1 MTSHAT
7 HTAWQDLRS
16 AAGWLAAGVWA
27 GLISGALIGGI
38 GGRLAMLVL
47 RITSDPSVVGRESD
61 DGFIIGRVSGET
73 LFLVLFSTAAGVLG
87 GLLYLVVRG
96 WLPQRARAIAYGTFG
111 AAVGGALVV
120 HPDGIDFSLLEPR
133 WLAIAMFVALP
144 GAFGVATA
152 SLTERFLGRRRAPGA
167 AGWIAALLPLIGLAA
182 LGPAGLA
189 IPVAAAGGW
198 LVNRKVPLAR
208 AWHSVPVV
216 WVGRVVLVA
225 ALAWALVVLGSD
237 VRAIL

>member
-1 MTSHAT
+1 
-7 HTAWQDLRS
+7 
-16 AAGWLAAGVWA
+16 V
-27 GLISGALIGGI
+27 ISGALIGGI

-61 DGFIIGRVSGET
+61 DGFIIGRFSGET
-73 LFLVLFSTAAGVLG
+73 LFLVLVTTAAGVLG
-87 GLLYLVVRG
+87 GLLYLVIRG
-96 WLPQRARAIAYGTFG
+96 WLPQRGRAIAYGTLG

-152 SLTERFLGRRRAPGA
+152 RLTEGFLDRSKA
-167 AGWIAALLPLIGLAA
+167 AGVAGWTAALLPLIGLAA

-189 IPVAAAGGW
+189 VSVVAVGGW

-208 AWHSVPVV
+208 WWHSAPVV
-216 WVGRVVLVA
+216 WLGRVVLVA
-225 ALAWALVVLGSD
+225 ALARALVALGSD